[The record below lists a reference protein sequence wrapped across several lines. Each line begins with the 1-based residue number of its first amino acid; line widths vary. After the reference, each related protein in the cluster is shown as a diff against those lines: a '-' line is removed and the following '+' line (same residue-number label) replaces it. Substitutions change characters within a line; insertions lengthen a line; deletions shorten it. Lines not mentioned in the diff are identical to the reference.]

1 MKKKYYY
8 ISLYIVVPIIFSGMA
23 IFSTIIAYRITSEAI
38 KKSVDLFWPIL
49 SWLLIIAVLAFFCG
63 MIVVR
68 LLLRPAE
75 RFVRNAE
82 QFPALAIGQAE
93 NSNGRQGDELQRFTA
108 VFDQVTGVL
117 SNVEARVLFP
127 KIIGQS
133 FAIRGILSQIMKVA
147 PTDST
152 VLISG
157 DSGTGKELVAVSIHQ
172 HSPRKAKPFIKLNCV
187 AIPESLLESELFGH
201 EKGAFTGATNRKLGK
216 FEMAHGGTLFLDEIG
231 DMPLSTQAKVLRT
244 LQEREFERVGGTK
257 PISVDVRFIA
267 ATNKNLEKM
276 VKEGT
281 FREDLYYRLNVF
293 FLYLPPLKERREDIP
308 ALTEHF
314 LGQDHKRAEI
324 SATAMQMLMAY
335 SWPGN
340 VRQLENVLERATVM
354 CENNM
359 IEPHHL
365 TFDIRYGLNSQILS
379 NINRSASLDDRLI
392 EIEKAIIRET
402 LQRTGGVQVRAAE
415 LLGINQRSLWHRVK
429 KYKID
434 IKGIDK
440 RQTDPIYR

>member
-23 IFSTIIAYRITSEAI
+23 IFSTIIAFRITSEAM
-38 KKSVDLFWPIL
+38 KKSADLFWPIF

-63 MIVVR
+63 MIVIR
-68 LLLRPAE
+68 LLLRPVE
-75 RFVRNAE
+75 QFVRNAE
-82 QFPALAIGQAE
+82 QLPALSRKQAE
-93 NSNGRQGDELQRFTA
+93 DSDGRQGDELQRFTA

-127 KIIGQS
+127 RIIGQS
-133 FAIRGILSQIMKVA
+133 LAIRGILSQIMKVA

-157 DSGTGKELVAVSIHQ
+157 ESGTGKELAAVSIHQ
-172 HSPRKAKPFIKLNCV
+172 HSPRKARPFIKLNCV

-244 LQEREFERVGGTK
+244 LQEREFERVGGTR

-308 ALTEHF
+308 GLTEHF
-314 LGQDHKRAEI
+314 LSQVHKRAEI
-324 SATAMQMLMAY
+324 SPTAMQMLMAY

-340 VRQLENVLERATVM
+340 VRQLENVLERAAVM
-354 CENNM
+354 CENGM

-365 TFDIRYGLNSQILS
+365 TFDIRYGLNSQIIT
-379 NINRSASLDDRLI
+379 NMNRSASLDDRLM
-392 EIEKAIIRET
+392 EIERAIIRET

-434 IKGIDK
+434 IKDID
-440 RQTDPIYR
+440 RGQIDRT

>member
-23 IFSTIIAYRITSEAI
+23 IFSTIIAFRITSEAM
-38 KKSVDLFWPIL
+38 KKSADLFWPIF

-63 MIVVR
+63 MIVIR
-68 LLLRPAE
+68 LLLRPVE
-75 RFVRNAE
+75 QFVRNAE
-82 QFPALAIGQAE
+82 QLPALARGQAE
-93 NSNGRQGDELQRFTA
+93 NSDGRQGDELQRFTA

-127 KIIGQS
+127 RIIGQS
-133 FAIRGILSQIMKVA
+133 LAIRGILSQIMKVA

-157 DSGTGKELVAVSIHQ
+157 ESGTGKELAAVSIHQ
-172 HSPRKAKPFIKLNCV
+172 HSPRKARPFIKLNCV

-244 LQEREFERVGGTK
+244 LQEREFERVGGTR

-308 ALTEHF
+308 ELTEHF
-314 LGQDHKRAEI
+314 LSQGHKRAEI
-324 SATAMQMLMAY
+324 SPTAMQMLMAY

-340 VRQLENVLERATVM
+340 VRQLENVLERAAVM
-354 CENNM
+354 CENGM

-365 TFDIRYGLNSQILS
+365 TFDIRYGLNSQIIT
-379 NINRSASLDDRLI
+379 NMNRSASLDDRLM
-392 EIEKAIIRET
+392 EIERAIIRET

-434 IKGIDK
+434 IKDID
-440 RQTDPIYR
+440 RGQIDRT

>member
-1 MKKKYYY
+1 
-8 ISLYIVVPIIFSGMA
+8 
-23 IFSTIIAYRITSEAI
+23 
-38 KKSVDLFWPIL
+38 
-49 SWLLIIAVLAFFCG
+49 
-63 MIVVR
+63 
-68 LLLRPAE
+68 LRP
-75 RFVRNAE
+75 
-82 QFPALAIGQAE
+82 
-93 NSNGRQGDELQRFTA
+93 
-108 VFDQVTGVL
+108 
-117 SNVEARVLFP
+117 
-127 KIIGQS
+127 
-133 FAIRGILSQIMKVA
+133 QI
-147 PTDST
+147 P
-152 VLISG
+152 LC
-157 DSGTGKELVAVSIHQ
+157 
-172 HSPRKAKPFIKLNCV
+172 PRKARPFIKLNCV

-201 EKGAFTGATNRKLGK
+201 EKGAFTGAMNRKPGK

-293 FLYLPPLKERREDIP
+293 FLYLPPLKERRDDIP
-308 ALTEHF
+308 ELTEHF
-314 LGQDHKRAEI
+314 LGRGDKRAKI
-324 SATAMQMLMAY
+324 SPTAMQMLMAY

-340 VRQLENVLERATVM
+340 VRQLENVLERAAVM

-365 TFDIRYGLNSQILS
+365 TFDVRYGFNSQILG
-379 NINRSASLDDRLI
+379 NVNRPASLDDRLV

-402 LQRTGGVQVRAAE
+402 LQRTGGVQIRAAE

-429 KYKID
+429 KYRID

-440 RQTDPIYR
+440 RQLDRT